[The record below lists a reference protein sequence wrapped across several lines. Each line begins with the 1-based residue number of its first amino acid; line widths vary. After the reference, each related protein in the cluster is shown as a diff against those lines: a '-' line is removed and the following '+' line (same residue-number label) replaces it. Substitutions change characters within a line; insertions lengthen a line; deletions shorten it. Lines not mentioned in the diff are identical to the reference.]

1 MEKRIFNMLKQNRQ
15 YFAVLI
21 IGLMFLIL
29 GCILPARIPPPTSTP
44 SPTPT
49 PTPIPLIVNSFANAE
64 NIAFALPEVIVPYG
78 GGADRRAVIT
88 EEGTYHQVYL
98 GYGNSGILGK
108 IGMGVHIRIFD
119 TEQQALNHYNSFRL
133 RSVDDYPSHLLPR
146 GTVAGNST
154 GRYALVV
161 GRNVVVQIDNYG
173 STNKESD
180 MRYAIRYIFETALYD
195 RNVQTQR

>member
-1 MEKRIFNMLKQNRQ
+1 MLKQNRQ
-15 YFAVLI
+15 YFAVSI

-29 GCILPARIPPPTSTP
+29 LGCTPPARIPPPTSTP

-49 PTPIPLIVNSFANAE
+49 PTPLPLIVNSFANAE

-88 EEGTYHQVYL
+88 KEGTYHQVYL
-98 GYGNSGILGK
+98 GYGNGGIFGK
-108 IGMGVHIRIFD
+108 IGMGVYIRIFD
-119 TEQQALNHYNSFRL
+119 TEQQALNHYNGFRL
-133 RSVDDYPSHLLPR
+133 RSVDDYPSYALPR
-146 GTVAGNST
+146 GTVAGSST
-154 GRYALVV
+154 AGYALVV

-173 STNKESD
+173 PTQDESD
-180 MRYAIRYIFETALYD
+180 MRTAIRYIFETALYD